1 MADTREG
8 PPLVAT
14 GRMGPPFVNPGADE
28 ALDPAEARV
37 VESTVGPMLGT
48 GSSDAFVKKRK
59 EMEISESR
67 DVFESSWYDLHKE
80 DFERT
85 LRTCHDEHQK
95 GFVPQWIE
103 ESESMLYL
111 VFRRCT
117 KDNETHVGKRATRR
131 LADLAAGRKGAP
143 CQVTCAEGDDDENK
157 SPPSPAY
164 SPTSPAYSPT
174 SPAHSP
180 AHE

>member
-1 MADTREG
+1 MADTRKG

-14 GRMGPPFVNPGADE
+14 GRMGPLSVTTRTDE
-28 ALDPAEARV
+28 ALNPDEARV
-37 VESTVGPMLGT
+37 VESTVGSMLGT

-85 LRTCHDEHQK
+85 LRTCHDEHRK
-95 GFVPQWIE
+95 GLVPKWIE
-103 ESESMLYL
+103 EPDRMLYL
-111 VFRRCT
+111 VFRCCT
-117 KDNETHVGKRATRR
+117 RGNETHRR
-131 LADLAAGRKGAP
+131 LADPATGRRGP
-143 CQVTCAEGDDDENK
+143 PSQVTCVEGDDDADK
-157 SPPSPAY
+157 

-180 AHE
+180 TQE